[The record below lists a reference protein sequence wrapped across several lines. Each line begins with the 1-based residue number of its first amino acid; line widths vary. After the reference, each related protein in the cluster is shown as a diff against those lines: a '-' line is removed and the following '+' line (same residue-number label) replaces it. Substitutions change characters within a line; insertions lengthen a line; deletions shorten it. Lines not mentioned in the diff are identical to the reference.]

1 MWDTWRCS
9 RIVQTW
15 YRLELKQ
22 QQSPGRPLPLA
33 ISFEIHDLCIFT
45 AMPRLFPFMKGWK
58 RSHGGRQSHQAW
70 SWGSLPLKVTGR
82 NQLTNASWKAGK
94 VCPGRAAW
102 LEVEPKCSFK
112 EKKKKALLLT
122 GYFWVLGLLFF
133 FSLLPIC
140 SLSSFNK
147 LIPAAYSEQENTIY
161 MKIKQ
166 INLVFSGKAFKHTKL
181 LRLVVS

>member
-1 MWDTWRCS
+1 MGDSHTRPGAEVLCLS
-9 RIVQTW
+9 RSQAKISSQTPAE
-15 YRLELKQ
+15 RLGKCAQGGQL
-22 QQSPGRPLPLA
+22 
-33 ISFEIHDLCIFT
+33 
-45 AMPRLFPFMKGWK
+45 GWK
-58 RSHGGRQSHQAW
+58 WNLQ
-70 SWGSLPLKVTGR
+70 
-82 NQLTNASWKAGK
+82 
-94 VCPGRAAW
+94 
-102 LEVEPKCSFK
+102 CSFK